1 MQDLQGGMS
10 RKGAATKYG
19 LSVERIR
26 QIARQN
32 GVPPTRRGRPKGARV
47 ERNRAIVQDIR
58 EGMSRKKVAT
68 KYGLGTN
75 WVNEIARQNGILLP
89 PPPMYAERNRAIAQD
104 IREGMRCMEAAIK
117 YGLTQPSIWRIAHAQ
132 GVDMSGRRGSAGH
145 RERPRERDR
154 ERNRQIVQDLKAGM
168 SRKEAATKYGLGRTR
183 IGEIARQGEEL
194 TQIDLFQPSKPTS
207 PRLHPEDG

>member
-1 MQDLQGGMS
+1 MTKAQRAERNRVIVQDLQGGMS

-47 ERNRAIVQDIR
+47 
-58 EGMSRKKVAT
+58 
-68 KYGLGTN
+68 
-75 WVNEIARQNGILLP
+75 
-89 PPPMYAERNRAIAQD
+89 ERNRAIAQD